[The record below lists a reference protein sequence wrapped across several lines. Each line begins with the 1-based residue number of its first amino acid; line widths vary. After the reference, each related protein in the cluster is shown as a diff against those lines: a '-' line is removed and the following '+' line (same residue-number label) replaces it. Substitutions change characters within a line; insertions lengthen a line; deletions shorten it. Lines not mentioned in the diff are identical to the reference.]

1 MRDLTS
7 QRAELHI
14 KTRRLK
20 LLFVPS
26 GGLWICGGG
35 AHTNVLARHTIA
47 SCQMPLIGTAER
59 KNDTC
64 RGGFLKRRWQVYLHA
79 VAF

>member
-7 QRAELHI
+7 QRAALHI

-47 SCQMPLIGTAER
+47 SCQMPLIGTAEQM
-59 KNDTC
+59 TLA
-64 RGGFLKRRWQVYLHA
+64 GE
-79 VAF
+79 AF